1 MTVYIEM
8 VAEMLVVKLVEE
20 IMERYTVMLVV
31 KLEVVT
37 QKKLN

>member
-31 KLEVVT
+31 KMEVAT
-37 QKKLN
+37 LNKLN